1 MVKKKKKEFDKS
13 FASVGTQLNDF
24 RSFDR
29 DVCLHDFQNSIARV
43 LFDETN

>member
-1 MVKKKKKEFDKS
+1 MVKKKRKES

-24 RSFDR
+24 RSSDR

-43 LFDETN
+43 PLLFDETN